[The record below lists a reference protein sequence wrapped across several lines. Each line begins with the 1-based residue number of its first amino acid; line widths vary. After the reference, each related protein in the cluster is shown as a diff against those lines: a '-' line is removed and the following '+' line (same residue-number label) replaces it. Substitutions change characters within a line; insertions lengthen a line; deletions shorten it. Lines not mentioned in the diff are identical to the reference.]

1 MFRIGVSSVFP
12 NVDLLKLE
20 LSIERRIQ
28 RKYDLGRDL
37 SITVYNNF
45 RLYGVSL
52 NSFCWVL
59 HFSNFVRDIY

>member
-1 MFRIGVSSVFP
+1 MFRIGVSSVSA
-12 NVDLLKLE
+12 NVDFLKLE

-52 NSFCWVL
+52 NSFW
-59 HFSNFVRDIY
+59 DIY